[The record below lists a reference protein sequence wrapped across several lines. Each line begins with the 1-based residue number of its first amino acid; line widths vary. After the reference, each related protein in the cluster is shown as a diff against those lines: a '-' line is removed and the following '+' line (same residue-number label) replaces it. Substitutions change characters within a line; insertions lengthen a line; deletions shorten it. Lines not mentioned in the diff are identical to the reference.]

1 MEKKRKK
8 FDCVEMKRKGA
19 EKLHKVISGMTLE
32 EELSFWK
39 QGTDELRVRQN
50 EIRRSRQ
57 MAQKVSDDEPI
68 YGHSPS
74 RFF

>member
-1 MEKKRKK
+1 MEKKKKK

-19 EKLHKVISGMTLE
+19 EKLLMVISGMTLD

-39 QGTDELRVRQN
+39 QGTDELKLRQN

-57 MAQKVSDDEPI
+57 VVQRVLDDGGPEYQAIQFP
-68 YGHSPS
+68 
-74 RFF
+74 